1 VLAAMAANP
10 LVPFVAGVVIGVP
23 SALLY
28 LLQAL
33 VIVFRRKTAEFRSSF
48 YRLVV
53 LRASIVSSLFKRE
66 FHKIINDT
74 SLSSTGC
81 SPISTPGWVWWG
93 WPWTHSPRCLA

>member
-10 LVPFVAGVVIGVP
+10 LVPFVVGVVIGVP

-53 LRASIVSSLFKRE
+53 LRAGIVSPLFKTERE
-66 FHKIINDT
+66 DVFIVIVPR
-74 SLSSTGC
+74 LF
-81 SPISTPGWVWWG
+81 SPT
-93 WPWTHSPRCLA
+93 CLLL